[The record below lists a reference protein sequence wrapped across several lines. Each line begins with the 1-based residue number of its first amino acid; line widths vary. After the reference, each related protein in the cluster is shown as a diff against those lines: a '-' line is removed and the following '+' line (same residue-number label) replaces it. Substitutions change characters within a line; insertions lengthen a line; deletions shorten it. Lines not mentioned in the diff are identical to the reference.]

1 MFTFI
6 SPTIGG
12 ILTSYMGFRSIFYFL
27 GAFGLSALLVV
38 VLALPETLRSIA
50 GDGSIRLSRV
60 QQPLI
65 HVVKTSKDAVREPDT
80 NSFSVSLTSLSAK
93 SFVEPLYCLKQKDVI
108 ISSFVGAV
116 TFAICTAVI
125 ATTTS
130 MFHAHY
136 DLGYIGLG
144 LIFLPA
150 GAGSVI
156 SFFSIGYLMD
166 YDFRVTEKHYR
177 DMHRLEKETPLDYKS
192 LPDFPIERA
201 RLRNMWW
208 ITLIFIGSTC
218 GYGFSFNLTSR
229 YIAVPLTL
237 QFLIAGSAT
246 AMLLLNGILV
256 ADFFKGNISV
266 TPAVNMVRF
275 LVGALAVG
283 ITQPAINHIGAGFTF
298 FIMSMVMLSLCPI
311 LIMQWFLGRPWKA
324 KRNSTWPRQKLVK
337 VPDFLTSSDLL
348 VERVRRV
355 KLPSLPDS
363 TRGLRE
369 VWGRRREEF

>member
-27 GAFGLSALLVV
+27 GAFGLSALLLV

-65 HVVKTSKDAVREPDT
+65 HVVKRSKDTVREPDN
-80 NSFSVSLTSLSAK
+80 NSFSISLTFLSAK

-116 TFAICTAVI
+116 AFAICTAVI
-125 ATTTS
+125 ATTTT

-136 DLGYIGLG
+136 DFGYIGLG

-166 YDFRVTEKHYR
+166 YDFRVTEQHYR

-201 RLRNMWW
+201 RLRNFWW
-208 ITLIFIGSTC
+208 ITLIFIGSTS

-246 AMLLLNGILV
+246 AMLLLNGVLV

-283 ITQPAINHIGAGFTF
+283 TTQPAINHIGAGITF
-298 FIMSMVMLSLCPI
+298 LIMSMVMLSLCPI
-311 LIMQWFLGRPWKA
+311 LITQWFLGRPWKA
-324 KRNSTWPRQKLVK
+324 KRNSTWPRQRLVK
-337 VPDFLTSSDLL
+337 VPDFLASSDLL
-348 VERVRRV
+348 VESVRRV
-355 KLPSLPDS
+355 KLPSLPIS
-363 TRGLRE
+363 TRGVRE
-369 VWGRRREEF
+369 VWGRRREEV